1 MMLIPYILGCVTST
15 VDGGATVQQPEDTQ
29 PSQYFSLFW
38 IEEWWQHLV
47 VETNRYANDQGPH
60 RKWTPVTVSDLKAFH
75 GLMLGMGILKSNVY
89 SDYWR
94 TSKRLFMTQFGKVM
108 PRDRFLT
115 IWRYLHLADNNAPQ
129 RDNPDKLAK
138 LRPMLTHLNRVFK
151 ENYTPYRDVSIDES
165 MVQFKGRLGFRQYLP
180 SKPIKWGIKIW
191 ALSESTTGYMSNFQ
205 VYTGREAGQELV
217 KDLVAP
223 YHHTGMRVYMDNFYT
238 GVPLLCELATLGI
251 GGCGTVRANRK
262 FLPTELLPKRVR
274 LDKHQHQSAQAEN
287 MTFCVWQDTKA
298 VCVLS
303 NFHDPLRTGTINR
316 QSGRQQ
322 QHQVEVPEALSKYQ
336 SFMMGVD
343 LTDQMI
349 GYYMQNHK

>member
-1 MMLIPYILGCVTST
+1 MFLY
-15 VDGGATVQQPEDTQ
+15 
-29 PSQYFSLFW
+29 PS
-38 IEEWWQHLV
+38 
-47 VETNRYANDQGPH
+47 PP
-60 RKWTPVTVSDLKAFH
+60 TPQIKKIF
-75 GLMLGMGILKSNVY
+75 
-89 SDYWR
+89 
-94 TSKRLFMTQFGKVM
+94 
-108 PRDRFLT
+108 FL
-115 IWRYLHLADNNAPQ
+115 
-129 RDNPDKLAK
+129 
-138 LRPMLTHLNRVFK
+138 
-151 ENYTPYRDVSIDES
+151 NYHS
-165 MVQFKGRLGFRQYLP
+165 
-180 SKPIKWGIKIW
+180 
-191 ALSESTTGYMSNFQ
+191 FQ